1 MKSTSVDS
9 SSPVSAR
16 GRSAMKAKGPALVKA
31 GPDSSEAGNS
41 RARKVTSRKTLTP
54 TLIPVAPIPSPN
66 IEEVRQMI
74 ATAAYYHA
82 LQRDFAAG
90 HEQED
95 WLMAERE
102 ISRMLASGVSVR
114 GVAGQ

>member
-41 RARKVTSRKTLTP
+41 RARKVTSRKILAPTP
-54 TLIPVAPIPSPN
+54 MPVAPVPSPN
-66 IEEVRQMI
+66 VEEVRQMI

-95 WLMAERE
+95 WLMAEGE

-114 GVAGQ
+114 GVAGH

>member
-1 MKSTSVDS
+1 MKSTSVHSVKPASDR
-9 SSPVSAR
+9 V
-16 GRSAMKAKGPALVKA
+16 RSGIKGKDAVLVKA
-31 GPDSSEAGNS
+31 ALDSSEAGNS

-74 ATAAYYHA
+74 ATAAYYRA
-82 LQRDFAAG
+82 LQRDFEAG

-102 ISRMLASGVSVR
+102 ISQMLASGVSIQAS
-114 GVAGQ
+114 AGR

>member
-9 SSPVSAR
+9 ARPASAR
-16 GRSAMKAKGPALVKA
+16 VRSAAKAKPATLAIVA
-31 GPDSSEAGNS
+31 PDSGDVGKP
-41 RARKVTSRKTLTP
+41 RARRVTSRRTVTP
-54 TLIPVAPIPSPN
+54 TPIDPGLSPN

-82 LQRDFAAG
+82 LQRDFEAG

-95 WLMAERE
+95 WLMAEME
-102 ISRMLASGVSVR
+102 ISHMLASGVSVQGAAR
-114 GVAGQ
+114 R

>member
-1 MKSTSVDS
+1 MKSTSDHSVKPASDR
-9 SSPVSAR
+9 V
-16 GRSAMKAKGPALVKA
+16 RSGIKGKDAVLVKA
-31 GPDSSEAGNS
+31 ALDSSEAGNS
-41 RARKVTSRKTLTP
+41 RARKVTSRKILAPTP
-54 TLIPVAPIPSPN
+54 MPVAPVPSPN
-66 IEEVRQMI
+66 VEEVRQMI

>member
-9 SSPVSAR
+9 SSPTSAR
-16 GRSAMKAKGPALVKA
+16 GRSTTKAKGLALVVA
-31 GPDSSEAGNS
+31 APDSSEA
-41 RARKVTSRKTLTP
+41 RKPAARKVTSRKTATP
-54 TLIPVAPIPSPN
+54 TPTPVAPGLSPN

-74 ATAAYYHA
+74 ATAAYYRA
-82 LQRDFAAG
+82 LQRDFEAG

-102 ISRMLASGVSVR
+102 ISRMLASGVSVQ
-114 GVAGQ
+114 GIAGQ